1 MLVRRLLLAAA
12 AHAFPTNDAERT
24 AFTYLINGTEPAD
37 GLLEVDAAAAASAH
51 VGMLANSGRIAPN
64 DAALCAD
71 RARRAGLPHAAA
83 ALFNNVA
90 LLCGE
95 IYGGDASCD
104 RGEMYERA
112 HDAAPGLAGVTLNE
126 AYFLERRDDPLG
138 AARVLQR
145 GAEARGDGDAYG
157 AAGIRVMAASLCQ
170 PHVRRAKDAPARYA
184 LDP

>member
-1 MLVRRLLLAAA
+1 MPRAMPRHCWCVLLAAA

-112 HDAAPGLAGVTLNE
+112 HDAAPGLAGVTLNY
-126 AYFLERRDDPLG
+126 AYFLEQRDDCLLYTSD
-138 AARVLQR
+138 AAD
-145 GAEARGDGDAYG
+145 E
-157 AAGIRVMAASLCQ
+157 
-170 PHVRRAKDAPARYA
+170 
-184 LDP
+184 

>member
-1 MLVRRLLLAAA
+1 MPRAMPRHCWCLLLAAA

-24 AFTYLINGTEPAD
+24 AFAYLINGTEPAD

-112 HDAAPGLAGVTLNE
+112 HDAAPGLAGVTLNY
-126 AYFLERRDDPLG
+126 AYFLEQRDDPLG

-145 GAEARGDGDAYG
+145 GAEASEADGDAYG
-157 AAGIRVMAASLCQ
+157 AAGIRVMAASL
-170 PHVRRAKDAPARYA
+170 
-184 LDP
+184 